1 MLICP
6 YNFWK
11 PFSNLAGKCNRS
23 SCSVVLLFCTIHS
36 CRAGKCKICTASLK
50 MLDKMSILLS
60 KISGRKNSNYT
71 VLMIINPKRCLRR
84 VFSKKCSLY
93 LTLSY
98 SLSGIHAHIYAN
110 NADDGICALSPS
122 ARPTLGMSCQQHL
135 SHHLNKAPAE
145 GELEKA
151 RQEII
156 KIKALNGKIY
166 SLDTC

>member
-1 MLICP
+1 MLSYYFAP
-6 YNFWK
+6 
-11 PFSNLAGKCNRS
+11 STLAGQ
-23 SCSVVLLFCTIHS
+23 
-36 CRAGKCKICTASLK
+36 GQCKICTTSFR
-50 MLDKMSILLS
+50 MLDKMSIFLNSTILS
-60 KISGRKNSNYT
+60 KISGRNYSNYT

-84 VFSKKCSLY
+84 VFSKECSLY

-98 SLSGIHAHIYAN
+98 SLSGTHAHVYAN
-110 NADDGICALSPS
+110 NADDGRYALSPS
-122 ARPTLGMSCQQHL
+122 ARPTLGTSCQQHL

-166 SLDTC
+166 SLNTC